1 MTLKQQI
8 ENDIKEAMRAKN
20 QTELLA
26 LRSIK
31 SMILLAE
38 TEKGAEGEVADDTV
52 NKILMKAAKQREE
65 SAALYKEQK
74 REDLASKE
82 IEELNI
88 IKKYLPEQ
96 LSQDE
101 IDSKVEEII
110 QEVGA
115 SSMADM
121 GKVMGKAMKVLGG
134 AADGKAIS
142 ASVKKQLG

>member
-1 MTLKQQI
+1 
-8 ENDIKEAMRAKN
+8 
-20 QTELLA
+20 
-26 LRSIK
+26 
-31 SMILLAE
+31 MILLAE